1 MLHKTRGIVFRFT
14 KYGDTSIIVNIFTEL
29 FGLQTYI
36 VNAVRTK
43 SAKSQIALYQPLT
56 LLNLVVYHKENAA
69 IARIKEVQCA
79 HPFAT
84 LHTDVKKSTLALFL
98 NEILNKS
105 IREQSHAAEI
115 CSFLFDSLEV
125 LDRLNHGYENFHLI
139 FMIKL
144 SRFLGFGPH
153 TVDEILVGRMIDT
166 EEEVV
171 LKNLLT
177 ADFSEQVA
185 MNNGQRRSLLHVILQ
200 FYGQHIENFGEVRSV
215 HVLREVLG

>member
-1 MLHKTRGIVFRFT
+1 MLYKTRGIVFRFT

-56 LLNLVVYHKENAA
+56 LLNLVVYHKENVA

-84 LHTDVKKSTLALFL
+84 LHTDVRKSTLALFL
-98 NEILNKS
+98 NEVLNKS

-115 CSFLFDSLEV
+115 CSFLFDSLEI
-125 LDRLNHGYENFHLI
+125 LDRLNQGYENFHLV
-139 FMIKL
+139 FLIKL

-153 TVDEILVGRMIDT
+153 SVDEILVGRLIDA
-166 EEEVV
+166 EEAVV

-177 ADFSEQVA
+177 SDFSEQIS
-185 MNNGQRRSLLHVILQ
+185 MNNNQRRSLLSVILQ
-200 FYGQHIENFGEVRSV
+200 FYKQHIENFGEVKSV
-215 HVLREVLG
+215 QVLREVLG

>member
-1 MLHKTRGIVFRFT
+1 MLYKTRGIVFRFT

-56 LLNLVVYHKENAA
+56 LLNLVVYHKENVA

-84 LHTDVKKSTLALFL
+84 LHTDVRKSTLALFL
-98 NEILNKS
+98 NEVLNKS

-125 LDRLNHGYENFHLI
+125 LDRLNQGYENFHLI
-139 FMIKL
+139 FLIKL

-153 TVDEILVGRMIDT
+153 SVDEILVGRLINA
-166 EEEVV
+166 EEEIV
-171 LKNLLT
+171 LKSLLT
-177 ADFSEQVA
+177 TDFSEQIP
-185 MNNGQRRSLLHVILQ
+185 MNNNQRRSLLSVILQ
-200 FYGQHIENFGEVRSV
+200 FYKQHIENFGEVKSV
-215 HVLREVLG
+215 QVLREVLG

>member
-1 MLHKTRGIVFRFT
+1 MLYKTRGIVFRFT

-56 LLNLVVYHKENAA
+56 LLNLVVYHKESVA

-84 LHTDVKKSTLALFL
+84 LHTDVRKSTLALFL
-98 NEILNKS
+98 NEVLNKS

-125 LDRLNHGYENFHLI
+125 LDRLNQGYENFHLV
-139 FMIKL
+139 FLIKL

-153 TVDEILVGRMIDT
+153 SVDEILVGRLIDA
-166 EEEVV
+166 EEEIV
-171 LKNLLT
+171 LKSLLT
-177 ADFSEQVA
+177 TDFSEQIP
-185 MNNGQRRSLLHVILQ
+185 MNNNQRRSLLSVILQ
-200 FYGQHIENFGEVRSV
+200 FYKQHIENFGEVKSV
-215 HVLREVLG
+215 QVLREVLG

>member
-1 MLHKTRGIVFRFT
+1 MLYKTRGIVFRFT

-29 FGLQTYI
+29 FGLQSYI
-36 VNAVRTK
+36 VNSIRTK
-43 SAKSQIALYQPLT
+43 SAKSRIALYQPLT
-56 LLNLVVYHKENAA
+56 LLDLVVYHKENVS
-69 IARIKEVQCA
+69 IARIKEIQCA

-105 IREQSHAAEI
+105 IREQSHAVEI

-153 TVDEILVGRMIDT
+153 TVSEVLAGGIMVA
-166 EEEVV
+166 EEEAV
-171 LKNLLT
+171 LKDLLS
-177 ADFSEQVA
+177 ADFSEPVA
-185 MNNGQRRSLLHVILQ
+185 ITNSQRRSLLNVILQ
-200 FYGQHIENFGEVRSV
+200 FYSLHIENFGEVRSV
-215 HVLREVLG
+215 QVLREVLG

>member
-1 MLHKTRGIVFRFT
+1 MLYKTRGIVFRFT

-56 LLNLVVYHKENAA
+56 LLNLVVYHKENVA

-84 LHTDVKKSTLALFL
+84 LHTDVRKSTLALFL
-98 NEILNKS
+98 NEVLNKS

-125 LDRLNHGYENFHLI
+125 LDRLNQGYENFHLV
-139 FMIKL
+139 FLIKL

-153 TVDEILVGRMIDT
+153 SVDEILVGRLIDA

-171 LKNLLT
+171 LKSLLT
-177 ADFSEQVA
+177 TDFSEQIP
-185 MNNGQRRSLLHVILQ
+185 MNNNQRRSLLSVILQ
-200 FYGQHIENFGEVRSV
+200 FYKQHIENFGEVKSV
-215 HVLREVLG
+215 QVLREVLG

>member
-1 MLHKTRGIVFRFT
+1 MLYKTRGVVFRFT

-29 FGLQTYI
+29 FGLQSYI
-36 VNAVRTK
+36 VNSIRTK
-43 SAKSQIALYQPLT
+43 STKSRIALYQPLT
-56 LLNLVVYHKENAA
+56 LLDLVVYHKENVS

-115 CSFLFDSLEV
+115 CSFLFDTLEV
-125 LDRLNHGYENFHLI
+125 LDRLNQGYENFHLI
-139 FMIKL
+139 FLIKL

-153 TVDEILVGRMIDT
+153 TTDEILAGRIIDD
-166 EEEVV
+166 EEEVI
-171 LKNLLT
+171 LKNLLV
-177 ADFSEQVA
+177 ADFSEQLV
-185 MNNGQRRSLLHVILQ
+185 MTNIQRRSILSIILQ
-200 FYGQHIENFGEVRSV
+200 FYTQHIENFGEVRSV
-215 HVLREVLG
+215 QVLRDVLG

>member
-1 MLHKTRGIVFRFT
+1 MLYKTRGIVFRFT

-56 LLNLVVYHKENAA
+56 LLNLVVYHKENVA
-69 IARIKEVQCA
+69 IARIKEIQCA

-84 LHTDVKKSTLALFL
+84 LHTDVRKSTLALFL
-98 NEILNKS
+98 NEVLNKS

-125 LDRLNHGYENFHLI
+125 LDRLNQGYENFHLV
-139 FMIKL
+139 FLIKL

-153 TVDEILVGRMIDT
+153 SVDEILVGRLIDA

-171 LKNLLT
+171 LKSLLT
-177 ADFSEQVA
+177 TDFSEQIP
-185 MNNGQRRSLLHVILQ
+185 MNNNQRRSLLSVILQ
-200 FYGQHIENFGEVRSV
+200 FYKQHIENFGEVKSV
-215 HVLREVLG
+215 QVLREVLG

>member
-1 MLHKTRGIVFRFT
+1 MLYKTRGIVFRFT

-29 FGLQTYI
+29 FGLQSYI
-36 VNAVRTK
+36 VNSIRTK
-43 SAKSQIALYQPLT
+43 SAKSRIALYQPLT
-56 LLNLVVYHKENAA
+56 LLDLVVYHKENVS

-84 LHTDVKKSTLALFL
+84 LHTDLKKSTVALFL

-125 LDRLNHGYENFHLI
+125 LDRLSHSYENFHII
-139 FMIKL
+139 FLIKL

-153 TVDEILVGRMIDT
+153 TVDEILAGRISDA
-166 EEEVV
+166 EECAV
-171 LKNLLT
+171 LKNLLI
-177 ADFSEQVA
+177 ADFSEHVVI
-185 MNNGQRRSLLHVILQ
+185 NNIQRRSLLNIILQ
-200 FYGQHIENFGEVRSV
+200 FYGQHIENFGEVKSV

>member
-1 MLHKTRGIVFRFT
+1 MLYKTRGIVFRFT

-29 FGLQTYI
+29 FGLQSYI
-36 VNAVRTK
+36 VNSIRAK
-43 SAKSQIALYQPLT
+43 SAKSRIALYQPLT
-56 LLNLVVYHKENAA
+56 LLDLVVYHKENVS

-125 LDRLNHGYENFHLI
+125 LDRLHHGYENFHLI
-139 FMIKL
+139 FLIKL

-153 TVDEILVGRMIDT
+153 STDEVLAERMADAQ
-166 EEEVV
+166 EEAV
-171 LKNLLT
+171 LRNLLT
-177 ADFSEQVA
+177 ADFSEQVV
-185 MNNGQRRSLLHVILQ
+185 MNNNQRRAILNFILQ
-200 FYGQHIENFGEVRSV
+200 FYAQHIENFGEVRSV

>member
-1 MLHKTRGIVFRFT
+1 MLYKTRGIVFRFT

-56 LLNLVVYHKENAA
+56 LLNLVVYHKENVA

-84 LHTDVKKSTLALFL
+84 LHTDVRKSTLALFL
-98 NEILNKS
+98 NEVLNKS
-105 IREQSHAAEI
+105 IREQSHASEI

-125 LDRLNHGYENFHLI
+125 LDRLNQGYENFHLV
-139 FMIKL
+139 FLIKL

-153 TVDEILVGRMIDT
+153 SVDEILVGRLIDA
-166 EEEVV
+166 EEEMV
-171 LKNLLT
+171 LKSLLT
-177 ADFSEQVA
+177 TDFSEQIP
-185 MNNGQRRSLLHVILQ
+185 MNNNQRRSLLSVILQ
-200 FYGQHIENFGEVRSV
+200 FYKQHIENFGEVKSV
-215 HVLREVLG
+215 QVLREVLG